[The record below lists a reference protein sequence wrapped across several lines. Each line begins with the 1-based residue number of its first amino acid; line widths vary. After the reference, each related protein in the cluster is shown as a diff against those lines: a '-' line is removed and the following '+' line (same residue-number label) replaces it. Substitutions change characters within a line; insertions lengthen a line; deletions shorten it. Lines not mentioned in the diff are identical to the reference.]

1 MRSIHCGSQSEHTFV
16 SHPVRT
22 VWDVWER
29 TDNEPGGASAMTIS
43 ANTLIRVVV
52 LLASIS
58 LALVL
63 LLVGAGNASAAD
75 ETQAPVVTARIEH
88 TVGVGDTLWDIAA
101 VYTEPGA
108 DVRDTIHDIKVA
120 SGLSDSVIQTGQV
133 LVIPLEF

>member
-1 MRSIHCGSQSEHTFV
+1 
-16 SHPVRT
+16 
-22 VWDVWER
+22 
-29 TDNEPGGASAMTIS
+29 MTIS

-75 ETQAPVVTARIEH
+75 ETQTPVVTARIEH